1 MYTPERLQL
10 TIPNLPPPTPTS
22 LIPWFLVS
30 PGHARCTRAA
40 RSTPASHATTQG
52 LVTLSVGRHSAALKC
67 PADNQPLL
75 QTSSSSAFLTH
86 FAVSAG
92 DFNHRRGSVPSAI
105 RSPKT
110 DLRCLRIV
118 LQLSL
123 TTGLLVACEQPEVWP
138 GRARRPGGHNMTT
151 TPAGYLTSAGAS
163 LVFGL
168 TGRPAGPHRHRR
180 AKKIP

>member
-67 PADNQPLL
+67 PADNQNLL
-75 QTSSSSAFLTH
+75 QTGSSSAFLTH
-86 FAVSAG
+86 FVVSAG
-92 DFNHRRGSVPSAI
+92 DFNHRQGSVPNATH
-105 RSPKT
+105 SPKV
-110 DLRCLRIV
+110 DLHCLRIV

-123 TTGLLVACEQPEVWP
+123 TTKRFAASKQPEVWP
-138 GRARRPGGHNMTT
+138 GRARRPGGHSTT
-151 TPAGYLTSAGAS
+151 TMPAGHPTSAGAS
-163 LVFGL
+163 LVSGL
-168 TGRPAGPHRHRR
+168 AGRPAGPPCHRR